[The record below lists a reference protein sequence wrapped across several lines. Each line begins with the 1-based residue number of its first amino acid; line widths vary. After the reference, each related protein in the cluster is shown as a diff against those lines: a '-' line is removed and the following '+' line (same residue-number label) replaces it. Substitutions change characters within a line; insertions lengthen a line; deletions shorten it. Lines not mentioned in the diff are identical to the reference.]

1 MAQNKP
7 TREQIARMIV
17 EAPGNA
23 PAYSFE
29 TIEPR
34 KDSPLVGGR
43 LAVLGSS
50 VAFGAGSFQWAV
62 GEYLSRRLGCDLA
75 KSAVSGTTLADQGQ
89 LSYVSRLHSDFDPR
103 DRWDAFVCQLST
115 NDATKGAP
123 LGEVGKGRDLADF
136 DVTTTAGAMEHIV
149 CHVCRTWGCPVLF
162 FTGSRFES
170 AAYQQMYDLLCQVR
184 DKWDIGVLDLWNNP
198 AINDVPADQKALYI
212 LDGIHPTKAGY
223 RDWWGP
229 ELERQLLAYLARNDT
244 TG

>member
-1 MAQNKP
+1 MAKGKP
-7 TREQIARMIV
+7 TRDEILRMIV
-17 EAPGNA
+17 EASGNA
-23 PAYSFE
+23 PQYSFD
-29 TIEPR
+29 TIEAR
-34 KDSPLVGGR
+34 QESPLAGGR

-62 GEYLSRRLGCDLA
+62 GEYLSRRLGCALV
-75 KSAVSGTTLADQGQ
+75 KSAVSGTTLADQGS

-103 DRWDAFVCQLST
+103 EHFDAFICQLST

-123 LGEVGKGRDLADF
+123 LGAVGQAAALADL

-149 CHVCRTWGCPVLF
+149 CYVRDTWGCPVLF

-170 AAYQQMYDLLCQVR
+170 AAYQQMNDLLCQVQR
-184 DKWDIGVLDLWNNP
+184 KWGIGVLDLWEND
-198 AINDVPADQKALYI
+198 AINGVPSNEKALYI

-229 ELERQLLAYLARNDT
+229 ELERQLVAYLAK
-244 TG
+244 GE

>member
-1 MAQNKP
+1 MAEGKP
-7 TREQIARMIV
+7 TREEIARMIV

-23 PAYSFE
+23 PEYSFE
-29 TIEPR
+29 TIEQR
-34 KDSPLVGGR
+34 KDSPIAGGR

-62 GEYLSRRLGCDLA
+62 GEYLSRRLGCELV

-89 LSYVSRLHSDFDPR
+89 LSYVTRLHSDFDPR
-103 DRWDAFVCQLST
+103 DHFDAFVCQLST
-115 NDATKGAP
+115 NDATKGVT
-123 LGEVGKGRDLADF
+123 LGEVGDGYALADF

-149 CHVCRTWGCPVLF
+149 CHVRQVWKCPVLF

-184 DKWDIGVLDLWNNP
+184 DKWGAGVLDLWNNES
-198 AINDVPADQKALYI
+198 INDVPERLKSLYI

-229 ELERQLLAYLARNDT
+229 ELERQLLAYLA
-244 TG
+244 